1 MGPRLAQ
8 GLLESLD
15 DEAGGVGLHVHFGLA
30 VPEERHRI
38 GQGSQGREPLEIM
51 MARFFTSVS

>member
-30 VPEERHRI
+30 VPGTWRTSSDLRRLRP
-38 GQGSQGREPLEIM
+38 GSTSPNQ
-51 MARFFTSVS
+51 FFFEDS